1 MDLQAT
7 PRRLYLFQLATS
19 TIPLPNGSL
28 SMSSGCYLIQ
38 TSAGQNILID
48 SGLPPDY
55 APPPGSPPS
64 ENEKNVLEHLADLG
78 LGPEDV
84 HTVICTHFDI
94 DHVGYHPSFPNAEL
108 VVQCEHYDLA
118 RDGHQRFAA
127 GRAYWDDP
135 RLGYRFVDGDVDLHP
150 GLLLVK
156 TPGHAPAH
164 QSVLV
169 RLPETGPVL
178 LAIDAVVLQRLF
190 TPERTPW
197 PTDDNADDLRAST
210 QKLLDLV
217 ARERVALTVFGHD
230 GAQWRVLR
238 KAPEFYE

>member
-1 MDLQAT
+1 MELQGT

-38 TSAGQNILID
+38 TTTGQNILID

-55 APPPGSPPS
+55 VPPPGSPPS
-64 ENEKNVLEHLADLG
+64 ENEKNVLAHLTDLG
-78 LGPEDV
+78 LGPNDV

-94 DHVGYHPSFPNAEL
+94 DHVGFHPAFPNAEF
-108 VVQCEHYDLA
+108 VVQREQYDLA
-118 RDGHQRFAA
+118 REGHQRFAV

-135 RLGYRFVDGDVDLHP
+135 RLHYRFVDGDVE
-150 GLLLVK
+150 LLSGISLIK

-169 RLPETGPVL
+169 RLSQTGPVL

-197 PTDDNADDLRAST
+197 PTDDNAEDLHAST

-217 ARERVALTVFGHD
+217 DREGVALTVFGHD
-230 GAQWRVLR
+230 GEQWRTLG